1 MGIPRLW
8 FVQFDRG
15 EQRGATHV
23 CLAAIRDVNRR
34 RSGVPDD
41 GRIVMTHPDD
51 GSAGQPPLDNEGQP
65 PVTGSSEQSD
75 LGLSTQ
81 TLSVPESVEPEAP
94 VRKRRRGL
102 VAGIVVAAVVVV
114 AGGVTTAVAVNRAN
128 APGSSSPQAA
138 ASKLLADIGND
149 DLLGVVNDLPP
160 SEATLFSSTITDAG
174 NQLKRIGVTKPG
186 VSAQA
191 ATGLAIHTSGI
202 RFDTSAVQQ
211 VNDHIAITQLVA
223 GTITIGGKL
232 SANDYT
238 ASFLSSAF
246 PNGVPAAGG
255 PTTIDIANMVK
266 QSGHPVR
273 IATVRVGGRWYPSV
287 FYTIADSVLRNLHQN
302 WPATTLAARG
312 ADVPNEAAEDFLQ
325 ELFNAD
331 AKDAIAHTSPVE
343 MGALHDMGQALVNA
357 TRGAKPTGVRLGPI
371 LFDDRHVTKQ
381 EVDAVVQNMTFTLQ
395 DGQKIVLT
403 HTGTCYALQQGGK
416 QTQLCASN
424 IADQLRSDPLA
435 KALPAS
441 VANLLQDL
449 FAGPVSDG
457 VGIVTVESRELWY
470 VEPGRTVT
478 QLLHDMYGSLK
489 ADDLAAVL
497 RLGS

>member
-1 MGIPRLW
+1 
-8 FVQFDRG
+8 
-15 EQRGATHV
+15 
-23 CLAAIRDVNRR
+23 
-34 RSGVPDD
+34 
-41 GRIVMTHPDD
+41 MTRPDD

-65 PVTGSSEQSD
+65 SD
-75 LGLSTQ
+75 LGVSTQ
-81 TLSVPESVEPEAP
+81 TLGVPESVDPEPP
-94 VRKRRRGL
+94 VKQRRKGL
-102 VAGIVVAAVVVV
+102 VTGIVVAAVVVV
-114 AGGVTTAVAVNRAN
+114 AGGVTTAVAVNRAS

-138 ASKLLADIGND
+138 ASKLLDDIGND

-160 SEATLFSSTITDAG
+160 SEAKLFSATLTDAG

-186 VSAQA
+186 VSAQDA
-191 ATGLAIHTSGI
+191 AGLAIHTSGI

-232 SANDYT
+232 SANNYT
-238 ASFLSSAF
+238 AGFLNSAF
-246 PNGVPAAGG
+246 PNGVPTAGG
-255 PTTIDIANMVK
+255 PTTIDIATMVK
-266 QSGHPVR
+266 ESGHPVR
-273 IATVRVGGRWYPSV
+273 IATVRVDGRWYPSV

-357 TRGAKPTGVRLGPI
+357 TKGTKPSGVRLGPI

-381 EVDAVVQNMTFTLQ
+381 EVDTVVQNMTFTLQ

-403 HTGTCYALQQGGK
+403 HTGTCYALQQGGQ

-424 IADQLRSDPLA
+424 IADQLKSDPLA

-449 FAGPVSDG
+449 FAGPVKDG
-457 VGIVTVESRELWY
+457 VGIVTIESRELWY

-478 QLLHDMYGSLK
+478 ELLSDMYGSLK

-497 RLGS
+497 RLGQ